1 MTMTTPVNEAE
12 VREFCESLEC
22 PVYEMEWKQNGKDK
36 WMCLVEFGSLSE
48 SLLVMGKLQGRQLS
62 NGKKMRL
69 SFTRSRIKRKNNSPS
84 S

>member
-1 MTMTTPVNEAE
+1 
-12 VREFCESLEC
+12 
-22 PVYEMEWKQNGKDK
+22 
-36 WMCLVEFGSLSE
+36 MCLVEFGSLSE
-48 SLLVMGKLQGRQLS
+48 SLLVMGKFQGKELS

>member
-1 MTMTTPVNEAE
+1 
-12 VREFCESLEC
+12 
-22 PVYEMEWKQNGKDK
+22 MEWKQNGKDK